1 MEIDLRRATA
11 VLDSLTVHSV
21 RKADDQTLQ
30 KFFRLTDHWHEV
42 AATEHA
48 RRADAKNPA
57 K

>member
-11 VLDSLTVHSV
+11 VLDSVTVHSV